1 MVVDSRRCVIR
12 RRGALERKGMSKQ
25 PPHITHLEWGRVDA
39 DGQRFRDVKLYPGV
53 ATGWDWRVTGM
64 RHQPGVQVADVQ
76 ELVDAGCRTIVLSRG
91 MDLVL
96 QVPADTVAWLEQQ
109 GVAVEVLE
117 SRLAAARYG
126 ELAAQGNVG
135 LLLHT
140 TC

>member
-1 MVVDSRRCVIR
+1 
-12 RRGALERKGMSKQ
+12 MSKQ
-25 PPHITHLEWGRVDA
+25 PRITHLEWGRVDA
-39 DGQRFRDVKLYPGV
+39 DGQRFRDVKLSPGGAV
-53 ATGWDWRVTGM
+53 EWDWRVTGT

-76 ELVDAGCRTIVLSRG
+76 ALVDAGCRTIVLSRG

-96 QVPADTVAWLEQQ
+96 QVPAETVAWLERQ

-126 ELAAQGNVG
+126 ELAAHGNVG